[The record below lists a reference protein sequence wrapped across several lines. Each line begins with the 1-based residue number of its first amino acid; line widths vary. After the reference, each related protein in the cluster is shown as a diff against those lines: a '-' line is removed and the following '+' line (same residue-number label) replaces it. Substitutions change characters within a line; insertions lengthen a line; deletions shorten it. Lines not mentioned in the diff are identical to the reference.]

1 MFVRSAWDIA
11 NDVNLYAYKIASEF
25 TVYYDANG
33 AAGEIVQSTGVYG
46 GNVTLSSGSGFSKP
60 YFQFVGW
67 AKDPHAVQVEYAG
80 GEVVRVEALAGSGAP
95 KSVVLYAVWKDLRR
109 EVRFDYMGGIEG
121 EIVRTNLI
129 GNVYGELPVASW
141 TGDKYSFLGW
151 FTERS
156 GGEEVTSETLVP
168 DGVGGITLYAR
179 WDAAGF
185 FVEFDGNGEDE
196 DSVQMAAQEFSFDE
210 PQPLSLNQYSK
221 TGYTF
226 AGWATNENSAAML
239 EAVYQDGQVISNLAE
254 TAAASVKLY
263 AVWSTNEYRV
273 VFNPSGG
280 DGVMDEQRFFW
291 DQQQALAANRFTRSA
306 TWRFD
311 GWSNIVNGAVYA
323 DAEVVSNLTPIAGG
337 VVELHAIWTD
347 LLTKWSRA
355 ADCTNLVLECEAD
368 KAWSVDDTF
377 GAVGGTSVHAEY
389 TGVKVLNMSVKLPGP
404 GTVTFLVNAAFV
416 SEVGSMQFTK
426 KDELVWSDR
435 IEIKGNSGG
444 WVQYAHTVD
453 AELDVE
459 WRATLAD
466 GDRCWVDNIRWYP
479 SKSVS
484 VKDGTQAE
492 IPGEDANVIKSEVL
506 AHWHEIFAD
515 ASETYSSAVF
525 SVAKDD
531 VGRAAAA
538 LKLGF
543 CPTVVPDANG
553 SALLMCPWYPKISI
567 SDFSAANPSATTVG
581 VNVSCYGALPV
592 WADSAARSL
601 KLLGA
606 PQLTSEWT
614 RVDAALDTAKYLS
627 SGEAVFSFDALTN
640 RFFKVIAE

>member
-1 MFVRSAWDIA
+1 
-11 NDVNLYAYKIASEF
+11 
-25 TVYYDANG
+25 
-33 AAGEIVQSTGVYG
+33 
-46 GNVTLSSGSGFSKP
+46 
-60 YFQFVGW
+60 
-67 AKDPHAVQVEYAG
+67 
-80 GEVVRVEALAGSGAP
+80 
-95 KSVVLYAVWKDLRR
+95 
-109 EVRFDYMGGIEG
+109 
-121 EIVRTNLI
+121 
-129 GNVYGELPVASW
+129 
-141 TGDKYSFLGW
+141 
-151 FTERS
+151 
-156 GGEEVTSETLVP
+156 
-168 DGVGGITLYAR
+168 
-179 WDAAGF
+179 
-185 FVEFDGNGEDE
+185 
-196 DSVQMAAQEFSFDE
+196 
-210 PQPLSLNQYSK
+210 
-221 TGYTF
+221 
-226 AGWATNENSAAML
+226 
-239 EAVYQDGQVISNLAE
+239 
-254 TAAASVKLY
+254 
-263 AVWSTNEYRV
+263 
-273 VFNPSGG
+273 
-280 DGVMDEQRFFW
+280 
-291 DQQQALAANRFTRSA
+291 
-306 TWRFD
+306 
-311 GWSNIVNGAVYA
+311 VNGAVYA

-543 CPTVVPDANG
+543 CPTVVPSANG
-553 SALLMCPWYPKISI
+553 SALLMCPWYPEISI
-567 SDFSAANPSATTVG
+567 SDFSAANPSAATVG
-581 VNVSCYGALPV
+581 VGVSCGNTMPA
-592 WADSAARSL
+592 WTDSAARSL
-601 KLLGA
+601 RLLGA
-606 PQLTSEWT
+606 PLLTSEWT